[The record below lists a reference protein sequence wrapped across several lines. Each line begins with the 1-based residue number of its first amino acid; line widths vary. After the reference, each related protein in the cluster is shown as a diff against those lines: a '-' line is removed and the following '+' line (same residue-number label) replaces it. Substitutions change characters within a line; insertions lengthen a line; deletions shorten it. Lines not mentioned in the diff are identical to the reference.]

1 MSQEIHAHKVLNLL
15 KATPMSESELQTV
28 VEKQFGADVR
38 FRTCKLDG
46 FDFDSL
52 MAFFKRNQ
60 KIVQVDDKWTMNEAR
75 VCSH

>member
-28 VEKQFGADVR
+28 VEQQFGADVR

-52 MAFFKRNQ
+52 MAFF
-60 KIVQVDDKWTMNEAR
+60 
-75 VCSH
+75 